1 MIKKSKVCLIDLE
14 TGNLGSVKNIL
25 NYLNSNFIISNTLS
39 DIKDCSHIILP
50 GVGSFGSL
58 MKKIKKFNF
67 DQIFEDQILAKKKY
81 YLGICVG
88 MQILATNGEEF
99 GNFKGLGAIDGTVE
113 KIKNENLPLPHIGW
127 NNVNLKKKSKL
138 FKNIHN
144 NSDFYFVNSF
154 AFNCK
159 NKNDIL
165 STTVYAYPTEFVSAI
180 EKENIMGVQFHPE
193 KSQHEGIQLI
203 KNFISF

>member
-1 MIKKSKVCLIDLE
+1 MTKKNKICLINLE

-67 DQIFEDQILAKKKY
+67 DEIFEDQVLAKKKY

-88 MQILATNGEEF
+88 MQILATDGEEF
-99 GNFKGLGAIDGTVE
+99 GNFKGIGAIDGTIK
-113 KIKNENLPLPHIGW
+113 KIKNEKLPLPHIGW
-127 NNVNLKKKSKL
+127 NNVSIKKKSKL
-138 FKNIHN
+138 FENIDN

-154 AFNCK
+154 VFNCK

-165 STTVYAYPTEFVSAI
+165 STTTYSSEFVSAI

-193 KSQHEGIQLI
+193 KSQHQGIQLI

>member
-67 DQIFEDQILAKKKY
+67 DQIFEDQILTKKKY

-127 NNVNLKKKSKL
+127 NNVNLKKKSIKFDNAKGAVESIFPIDL
-138 FKNIHN
+138 L
-144 NSDFYFVNSF
+144 V
-154 AFNCK
+154 C
-159 NKNDIL
+159 NKFLIFDI
-165 STTVYAYPTEFVSAI
+165 I
-180 EKENIMGVQFHPE
+180 I
-193 KSQHEGIQLI
+193 
-203 KNFISF
+203 FI